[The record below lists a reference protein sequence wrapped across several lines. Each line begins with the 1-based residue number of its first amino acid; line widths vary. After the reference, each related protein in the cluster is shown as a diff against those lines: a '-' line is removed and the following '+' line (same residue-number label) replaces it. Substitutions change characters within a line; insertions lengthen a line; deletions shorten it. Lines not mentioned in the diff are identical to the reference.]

1 MQTAPRCSLQT
12 TKNTNTHKKEK
23 KAISAANKQPC
34 MHADVS
40 LNMQIHTV
48 EQHAWTCMFTRTRL
62 LFIAPRGMRHP
73 GVACNYLEERNI
85 QYTKD

>member
-1 MQTAPRCSLQT
+1 
-12 TKNTNTHKKEK
+12 
-23 KAISAANKQPC
+23 

-73 GVACNYLEERNI
+73 GVECNYLEEGNI